1 MRKTGEQ
8 KEKVEDESKPKF
20 QGQGQTLRGGLK
32 RKGGE
37 PDVVEKIE
45 KGKEADR
52 KDPSAGGGQKLGGR
66 TLRDTLK

>member
-1 MRKTGEQ
+1 MRKIGEQ
-8 KEKVEDESKPKF
+8 KEQVEDENKPKF

-45 KGKEADR
+45 KGKEPEK
-52 KDPSAGGGQKLGGR
+52 KDPVAGGGQKLGGR
-66 TLRDTLK
+66 TLKDTSK